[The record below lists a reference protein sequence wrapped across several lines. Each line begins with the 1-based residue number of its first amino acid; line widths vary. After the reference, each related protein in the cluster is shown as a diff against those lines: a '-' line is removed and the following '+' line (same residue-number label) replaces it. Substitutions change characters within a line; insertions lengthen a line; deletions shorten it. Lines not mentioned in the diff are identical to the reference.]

1 MKTLRIA
8 IELNH
13 VVRDINKQIVKYY
26 IKDFDH
32 SLDEDEIDETDD
44 VINNVIKFESSI
56 EKNNFFYNDYPFEL
70 YGCAKVIEK
79 NLATSINTWLLELLN
94 IEDYKVEVFF
104 YSMGESGITL
114 QSTYFFLSKAGIRT
128 RMMLFPTSM
137 GEVTSQCDVVITSSK
152 KTVDEIKSQK
162 DAKKIILIKRKM
174 NEGYSDKVDYE
185 YDNLSDFLKDG
196 VILENLCK

>member
-70 YGCAKVIEK
+70 YGCANV
-79 NLATSINTWLLELLN
+79 S
-94 IEDYKVEVFF
+94 
-104 YSMGESGITL
+104 
-114 QSTYFFLSKAGIRT
+114 
-128 RMMLFPTSM
+128 
-137 GEVTSQCDVVITSSK
+137 
-152 KTVDEIKSQK
+152 
-162 DAKKIILIKRKM
+162 
-174 NEGYSDKVDYE
+174 
-185 YDNLSDFLKDG
+185 
-196 VILENLCK
+196 

>member
-44 VINNVIKFESSI
+44 VINNVIKFERSI

-152 KTVDEIKSQK
+152 KTVDEIKSQ
-162 DAKKIILIKRKM
+162 
-174 NEGYSDKVDYE
+174 
-185 YDNLSDFLKDG
+185 
-196 VILENLCK
+196 

>member
-196 VILENLCK
+196 AILENLCK